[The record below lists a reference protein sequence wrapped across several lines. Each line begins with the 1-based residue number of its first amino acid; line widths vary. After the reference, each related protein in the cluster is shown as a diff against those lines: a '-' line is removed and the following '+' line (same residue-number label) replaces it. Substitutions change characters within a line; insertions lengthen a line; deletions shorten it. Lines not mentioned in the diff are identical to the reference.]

1 MAEKLTPQ
9 QQQAVNDR
17 GGMLLVSAAAG
28 SGKTKV
34 LVDRLMS
41 YLTAP
46 VNPANLDDFLII
58 TYTKAA
64 ASELRGKIASKL
76 SEKIAADP
84 TNRHLQH
91 QMQRLYLAKISTIH
105 AFCSDLL
112 REFAFRLDVAADFRM
127 ADEIESTDLQIRA
140 MEQALEMAYAEA
152 DEDFLAFI
160 DTQGLGRDDRQIPQI
175 VLDVYEKSRCHL
187 DPDKWL
193 DECVAST
200 SVTDVTDAAQT
211 VWGSYLVKQLY
222 EHLDMQISSMEHC
235 ATLASNAEYME
246 KPAQLLRETVSQ
258 LKHLRNS
265 NTWDEII
272 SRKDIDYGVLR
283 FDKKCEDLE
292 LIEKIKTVRSCCK
305 DEVAKKLKCFC
316 NCNEQVLSDVASTA
330 PATRGLVSLVK
341 TFARAYHSIKRSRR
355 VVDFSDLE
363 HMTLDLLIGKDRS
376 APTALADEIGGR
388 FREVMVDEYQD
399 SNAVQ
404 DRIFY
409 ALTHKRSNCFMVG
422 DVKQSIYQFRLADPG
437 IFLDKY
443 RRYVPADEAVDGQGR
458 KVILSSNFRSSAGVI
473 NGVNDVFTNCMSEQV
488 GGLSYGED
496 ESLKEGIPHVALPDR
511 EVELYAVDVQA
522 DTYREE
528 AAFVA
533 DRITE
538 MLKNKSLVRDG
549 DGLRQVSPDDIVI
562 LLRSPNSVGMD
573 FRLALESRGVR
584 CVTGSSNDL
593 LQTEEI
599 MVLRSLLQVIS
610 NPQQDIPL
618 TAVLMSRVFEF
629 TADDIAAVRGGKR
642 SSSMYDVLRSCDD
655 PKAKSFITVLSQLRT
670 EARICTLS
678 HLVVRV
684 LQLTMIDSIY
694 SAMPDG
700 ESKVEN
706 IQTFSQLA
714 TTFESNAMGDL
725 ERFLDYLTS
734 LEEKG
739 FAVNEENSAGAVRI
753 MSIHKSKGL
762 EFPVVFLCGLSKG
775 FNTEDARAPVLCDSE
790 LGFGLCCAD
799 LRNRIKYPTVA
810 RNAISAKMTTSSI
823 SEEMRV
829 LYVAM
834 TRARDRL
841 IMTYAQKKPENRL
854 SQIANRL
861 GICPRVLL
869 TGGVSCAGDWV
880 LMTAMQRAEATAF
893 FKAAVKPERIFV
905 HEDKWLIDI
914 VTADIDTQ
922 YSADMP
928 ITDEATVSD
937 TTLFRMQHALAFK
950 YPSSQAT
957 VAPSKL
963 TATQLKGREKDREA
977 AEGTHGAWDR
987 SFRKPSFIEK
997 PVDGKS
1003 YGVAMHTVMQHI
1015 RYECCADKDSIAQEV
1030 QRLILEGHVAPEYE
1044 PIIDLDG
1051 IAAFFASDLGAKL
1064 KNRVKTL
1071 REFKFSVLVNGAR
1084 YYDGL
1089 DDEEILLQGVVDCA
1103 IVEDDGLS
1111 IIDFKTD
1118 FVTEQTLSDVVKRY
1132 EQQVQVYAYAM
1143 QRIYQ
1148 LPVKHAKLYFF
1159 RLRKLVSVL

>member
-1 MAEKLTPQ
+1 MIERLTPQ
-9 QQQAVNDR
+9 QEQAVTNR

-41 YLTAP
+41 YLTMP
-46 VNPANLDDFLII
+46 SNPANLDDFLII

-64 ASELRGKIASKL
+64 ATELRGKIASKL
-76 SEKIAADP
+76 SQKIAEDP
-84 TNRHLQH
+84 TNRHLQR

-127 ADEIESTDLQIRA
+127 ADEIESIDLQIRA
-140 MEQALEMAYAEA
+140 MEQTLEAAYVAA

-187 DPDKWL
+187 NPDKWL
-193 DECVAST
+193 DECVAATHVS
-200 SVTDVTDAAQT
+200 DVEDATQT
-211 VWGSYLVKQLY
+211 VWGSFLVKELY
-222 EHLDMQISSMEHC
+222 GQLDMQIASLEKC
-235 ATLASNAEYME
+235 AALASNAEHME

-258 LKHLRNS
+258 LKHLRSS
-265 NTWDEII
+265 NTWDEIVA
-272 SRKDIDYGVLR
+272 RKDIDYGVLR
-283 FDKKCEDLE
+283 FDKKCEDFE
-292 LIEKIKTVRSCCK
+292 LMDQIKTVRGCCK
-305 DEVAKKLKCFC
+305 DEVGKKLKSFS
-316 NCNEQVLSDVASTA
+316 NSNKQVLSDVASTA
-330 PATRGLVSLVK
+330 AATRGLVALVK
-341 TFARAYHSIKRSRR
+341 SFGKTYHSIKRSRR

-376 APTALADEIGGR
+376 APTALAAEIGTR

-404 DRIFY
+404 DRIFS
-409 ALTHKRSNCFMVG
+409 ALTHKRGNCFMVG

-437 IFLDKY
+437 IFLQKY
-443 RRYVPADEAVDGQGR
+443 RTYVPAEDAVDGQGR
-458 KVILSSNFRSSAGVI
+458 RVLLSSNFRSSAGVI
-473 NGVNDVFTNCMSEQV
+473 NAVNDVFRCCMSEQV
-488 GGLSYGED
+488 GGLSYGDD
-496 ESLKEGIPHVALPDR
+496 ESLKEGIPHAKLPDP
-511 EVELYAVDVQA
+511 EIELYAVDVQE
-522 DTYREE
+522 DTYLEE
-528 AAFVA
+528 ASFVA
-533 DRITE
+533 DRICR
-538 MLKNKSLVRDG
+538 MLRMKTLVRDG
-549 DGLRQVSPDDIVI
+549 DGLRPVSPEDIVI
-562 LLRSPNSVGMD
+562 LLRSPGSVGMD
-573 FRLALESRGVR
+573 FRRALESRGIR

-599 MVLRSLLQVIS
+599 SVLRSLLQVIS

-618 TAVLMSRVFEF
+618 AAVLVSRVFEF
-629 TADDIAAVRGGKR
+629 SADDISAVRAGNR
-642 SSSMYDVLRSCDD
+642 NCSMFDALRSCED
-655 PKAKSFITVLSQLRT
+655 PRAKAFLDLLAQLRSS
-670 EARICTLS
+670 ARICTLS
-678 HLVVRV
+678 HLIDQV
-684 LQLTMIDSIY
+684 LLLTKIDSIY

-700 ESKVEN
+700 ASKVEN
-706 IQTFSQLA
+706 IQTLCQLA
-714 TTFESNAMGDL
+714 ATFETSTMGDL
-725 ERFLDYLTS
+725 ERFLEYLTS

-762 EFPVVFLCGLSKG
+762 EFPVVFLCGLSKA
-775 FNTEDARAPVLCDSE
+775 FNTEDSRAPVLCDGE

-799 LRNRIKYPTVA
+799 LKNRIKYPTIA
-810 RNAISAKMTTSSI
+810 RNAISAKMTAGSI

-834 TRARDRL
+834 TRAKDRL
-841 IMTYAQKKPENRL
+841 IMTYAQRKLENRL
-854 SQIANRL
+854 AQLTKRQ
-861 GICPRVLL
+861 GICPPLLL

-880 LMTAMQRAEATAF
+880 LMTALQRAEATAF
-893 FKAAVKPERIFV
+893 FKAAAAPEYV
-905 HEDKWLIDI
+905 AAHADKWLIDI

-922 YSADMP
+922 YSADML

-937 TTLFRMQHALAFK
+937 TTLLRMQHALAFK
-950 YPSSQAT
+950 YPSLQAT

-977 AEGTHGAWDR
+977 AEGTRGAWDR

-1015 RYECCADKDSIAQEV
+1015 RYECCVDKDSIAQEV
-1030 QRLILEGHVAPEYE
+1030 QRLIQEGHVAPEYE
-1044 PIIDLDG
+1044 PIIDIDG

-1064 KNRVKTL
+1064 RNGVKTL

-1089 DDEEILLQGVVDCA
+1089 DEEKILLQGVVDCA

-1132 EQQVQVYAYAM
+1132 EQQVQVYAYALE
-1143 QRIYQ
+1143 RIYQ
-1148 LPVKHAKLYFF
+1148 LPIKHAKLYFF
-1159 RLRKLVSVL
+1159 RLGKYVSIL